1 MLHQTLDTPCLGL
14 NAKVSTMTIRT
25 VPETQKSLHRYIE
38 KLHHFPRLTCE
49 HGEESVY
56 PERVHQ
62 QRLELGEEE
71 GGGHLDRHEEAHR
84 GGAHVHGHH
93 LGRQQRGD
101 HAVTQP
107 VARVGNWKSS

>member
-1 MLHQTLDTPCLGL
+1 M
-14 NAKVSTMTIRT
+14 
-25 VPETQKSLHRYIE
+25 
-38 KLHHFPRLTCE
+38 
-49 HGEESVY
+49 Y

-101 HAVTQP
+101 HAVPQP
-107 VARVGNWKSS
+107 VARVGNWKFYFYNLDICTCSTFLAYLSPVCN